1 MENTVLS
8 LPWLPPYA
16 VSSGSPLLLDEAFDD
31 FDAQAERL
39 VHHDQRYLQLTH
51 GRFHGRFIS
60 AIFGPD
66 VALHVEICDQAL
78 LQDIGGAAD
87 CYTLAVTMN
96 DEAGFVANGEPFG
109 QCDLLILPPRG
120 ALTLRSPVMGGVAA
134 IAIGREALLAH
145 PALTPLMADRMGW
158 MAAASARLL
167 HAPDLAARLRNDVRR
182 ALGLAARPGNLGA
195 GVIGQALLAS
205 VVSSLSFS
213 APQEGA
219 MAVPPRLWLRY
230 GAWRSARMGST
241 LSQKQVERAVTA
253 VAGLGPKSLLR
264 LERLHQTRRALRSA
278 PKDALIGEVAETFGF
293 SDWSRFSAS
302 YRQVFGERPIDTRRK
317 AGFARQDPQL
327 P

>member
-1 MENTVLS
+1 MENAVLS
-8 LPWLPPYA
+8 LPWLPAYA
-16 VSSGSPLLLDEAFDD
+16 VSSGSALLLDEAFDD

-39 VHHDQRYLQLTH
+39 VHHDQRYLQLTP

-60 AIFGPD
+60 AILGPD
-66 VALHVEICDQAL
+66 VALHVEVCDQAL

-96 DEAGFVANGEPFG
+96 DEAGFVANGQPFG
-109 QCDLLILPPRG
+109 QSDLLILPPRG
-120 ALTLRSPVMGGVAA
+120 GLALRSPVMGGVAA

-145 PALTPLMADRMGW
+145 PALTPLMADRMGR
-158 MAAASARLL
+158 MAGASAGLFQ
-167 HAPDLAARLRNDVRR
+167 APDLAARLRNDVRH
-182 ALGLAARPGNLGA
+182 ALGLAARPGNPGA

-205 VVSSLSFS
+205 VVSGLSFA

-219 MAVPPRLWLRY
+219 MVVPPRLWQRY
-230 GAWRSARMGST
+230 GAWRSARMGSP

-264 LERLHQTRRALRSA
+264 LERLHQTRRALQSA
-278 PKDALIGEVAETFGF
+278 PKDCLIGEVAATFGF

-302 YRQVFGERPIDTRRK
+302 YGRLFGERPIDTRRK